1 MVKKVDHLG
10 IAVRD
15 LEESVSRWRDYL
27 GYEVIGAEDVP
38 EQDVRVAILR
48 QEGSPP
54 VELLTPLSVGS
65 AVDRFLNLRGEG
77 IHHICYE
84 VENIKEAF
92 ETLRIGGVKFVGES
106 PGPGAE
112 VAETIFIHPKSF
124 NGVLIEL
131 KQKA

>member
-1 MVKKVDHLG
+1 MIKKVDHLG

-15 LEESVSRWRDYL
+15 LAESVSRWRDHL
-27 GYEVIGAEDVP
+27 GYEVYGMEDVF
-38 EQDVRVAILR
+38 ERDVRVAFLR

-54 VELLTPLSVGS
+54 VELITPLKEGS

-84 VENIKEAF
+84 VDDIRKALDSLKTE
-92 ETLRIGGVKFVGES
+92 GVEFVGEA
-106 PGPGAE
+106 PGAGAE
-112 VAETIFIHPKSF
+112 GAETIFIHPKSF

>member
-1 MVKKVDHLG
+1 MIKKVDHLG

-15 LEESVSRWRDYL
+15 LAESASRWRDLL
-27 GYEVIGAEDVP
+27 GYELYGMEDVP
-38 EQDVRVAILR
+38 GRDVRVAFLR

-54 VELLTPLSVGS
+54 VELITPLEEGS

-77 IHHICYE
+77 VHHICYE
-84 VENIKEAF
+84 VDDIRKARDS
-92 ETLRIGGVKFVGES
+92 LKADGVRFVGEA

-112 VAETIFIHPKSF
+112 GAETIFIHPESF

-131 KQKA
+131 KQKS